1 MRVELTH
8 RQFWMQD
15 PVATRDGWV
24 ARRINQL
31 LENPDAAP
39 EPETQ
44 AAPSAAAS
52 TSTASAPAPS
62 GGDVDMSE

>member
-1 MRVELTH
+1 
-8 RQFWMQD
+8 MQD
-15 PVATRDGWV
+15 PVATRDDWV
-24 ARRINQL
+24 RRRINQL

-39 EPETQ
+39 EPETP

-52 TSTASAPAPS
+52 TSTASAAAPS